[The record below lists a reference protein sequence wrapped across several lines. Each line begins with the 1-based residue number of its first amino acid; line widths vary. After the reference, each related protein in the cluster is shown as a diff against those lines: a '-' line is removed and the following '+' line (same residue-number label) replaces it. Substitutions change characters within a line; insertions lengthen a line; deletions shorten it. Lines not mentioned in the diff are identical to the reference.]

1 VLLTFACLEMEENQ
15 ATKVYLEDKM
25 DYVVDNMD
33 AAQAEKGY
41 MNTKFYECL
50 NFPHMCKPTY

>member
-1 VLLTFACLEMEENQ
+1 MEENQ

-25 DYVVDNMD
+25 DYMVDNMD